1 MLHPEKTENASD
13 EVNALRWKAFD
24 LSLII
29 PWTAEILLTVVQGCL
44 LFPMS
49 AFAWGEAGS
58 VGGCLKLLNK
68 PNILRFST
76 HKTIDACSNIMLK
89 SSH

>member
-1 MLHPEKTENASD
+1 MP
-13 EVNALRWKAFD
+13 
-24 LSLII
+24 
-29 PWTAEILLTVVQGCL
+29 
-44 LFPMS
+44 

-58 VGGCLKLLNK
+58 VGGCLKFLNK

-89 SSH
+89 SGY